1 MHAVIGG
8 ETLSAAAAAHPRAK
22 YLQMAR
28 DIAFTHHEKFD
39 GSGYPNGLRG
49 DEIPLCGRIVAL
61 ADVYDALTTA
71 RVYKPAYSH
80 EVAKNIILEGN
91 GKHFD
96 PEIVD
101 AFLENEERFIEIRRQ
116 LGSEAPEEKT
126 LLQFNG

>member
-1 MHAVIGG
+1 MRQHATIGYQV
-8 ETLSAAAAAHPRAK
+8 LSMGSSPLLQAAAE
-22 YLQMAR
+22 
-28 DIAFTHHEKFD
+28 IAYTHHEKFD